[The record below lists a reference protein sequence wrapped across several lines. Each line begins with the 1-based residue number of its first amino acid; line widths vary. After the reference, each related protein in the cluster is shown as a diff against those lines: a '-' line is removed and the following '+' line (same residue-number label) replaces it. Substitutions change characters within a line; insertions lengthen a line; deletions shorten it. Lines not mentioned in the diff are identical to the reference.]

1 MVLPTT
7 AEEWLALAAETRE
20 LALRMTNRDA
30 QATMLEV
37 AAGYEKLAEY
47 MATKDPDPPTE
58 QS

>member
-1 MVLPTT
+1 
-7 AEEWLALAAETRE
+7 
-20 LALRMTNRDA
+20 
-30 QATMLEV
+30 MLEV